1 MVMLV
6 LQSQMSIEPV
16 GMSSQLHSLHGG
28 REGGEREEGGGMQ
41 ETGTLPCPQNAE
53 VNWRENQEVG
63 KFPYH

>member
-1 MVMLV
+1 MLV

-16 GMSSQLHSLHGG
+16 GMSSQLHGG
-28 REGGEREEGGGMQ
+28 GEGGEREEGGGMQ
-41 ETGTLPCPQNAE
+41 ETGTLPCSQNTE